1 MALDLVLASQ
11 GGICTSLTPVAV
23 YSLIKVGESLQIS
36 RKCGNKPKFYKAQL
50 KMPPPGDLEKPGPNF
65 LPGYPAGFDMASQE
79 DTREGDAKAQLL
91 AEAFQEEGLDAGY
104 WLPKASQ
111 ILGIKCREALQHLQY
126 KDYLRLECE
135 VRHLWEKKALQKL
148 LKITDDKRTAK
159 ELQKKHLEKTKL
171 RHKVAKQALK
181 DLKEM
186 PNSHSQDAV
195 REKAETLWQAME
207 IPKEFWPPREKPLA
221 DTLEGIQKQLEQQEL
236 SAGRREN
243 IPDTKVLR
251 WASGGLALQGIYRT
265 SRPEDVL
272 AKREQLLRVPEGLQ
286 LIDPEQGSL
295 LERKEFSSSAAE
307 STFTKSME
315 QLGFSMSISA
325 KASFLGINLG
335 SGVDQSTS
343 SESQDTHQS
352 RSEQSYFCTTMYQYI
367 PLASCYFQRHQL
379 LLSDVALQELQD
391 MEQLL
396 SFTQEDKAAL
406 LDRCERF
413 FSRFGS
419 HVNQGPLHFG
429 GIFWWKASTVGFQA
443 EQREEMK
450 RQTCE
455 ALNSFVGASWGS
467 FGASAAGALDVSKSS
482 SNASILGRARESSH
496 TAIQLS
502 VVNTGGPP
510 DTASL
515 PQWKTGLVSD
525 NTTWC
530 VIDRGF
536 ELIPVWDIILYNHRG
551 DFKFVGQMSRALR
564 NAYKQLTNQSV
575 GIIFGKE
582 IEIAVQEA
590 RDFMR
595 TVKAWEVTVDER
607 KLLMLMELKDDLN
620 AKTRNPSVW
629 INVCLSDKALQDFLV
644 NTVRSCQESPPEN
657 TSSIKVMLRSLL
669 DPHIYSVKDFPE
681 ASFIIKWI
689 FQTEHALPRP
699 LEVSELRELI
709 QTLKQMKEHIHAV
722 TYAPG
727 SSASAIH
734 EAKIEATMSSS
745 LAISSFL
752 QSLQEQAQKDMELL
766 VLLIATSTGY
776 QVESSTFQHLLGHP
790 EIQYMAKEMEVALE
804 EYVNLKEQDADRAEA
819 FLLLTGLTVTPER
832 QELSPEQKRERLV
845 FMEDHMEGLWS
856 PRIKNLLQNHSGDE
870 DWERLERDLHSLI
883 SGCLDDKCDQQ
894 RMQNIVSDL
903 KDTFPTPEP
912 SSQSQSKSDSGQSKA
927 NETIA
932 NQEFLQL
939 LKRLGLESHYPRKME
954 MGVFHTI
961 CKTSLQ
967 DSQPSKDTELPLYY
981 LQKLLTVDYQ
991 VRYLTCWDDSNPKLA
1006 PLPQT
1011 KAIEH
1016 QQSDSFEQF
1025 FDDLEEAAPEH
1036 ANREGPVH
1044 PMDLQMAI
1052 FHCADDFLRQ
1062 TLATKLAFCQL
1073 ALPLLVPN
1081 PCTSDIEFPLYALSQ
1096 IQRSWKE
1103 AGKSGKQAGTRNYT
1117 NKLIF
1122 QAQTPIVSF
1131 IRIGSS
1137 ASSSKSQLLNA
1148 LLSRRKHDTFFH
1160 RHCRGSTREHLLMEG
1175 VVEIAWYC
1183 PRGSPDDTFE
1193 CCVAFCNLHGDARD
1207 HGAQLQFLQEISA
1220 VNVALVSDSE
1230 HMDSRGKELL
1240 QGLWQSQRPLV
1251 CLLTEKENIA
1261 ARQAS
1266 KNIKIG
1272 IKNRNE
1278 AELMDQLTK
1287 TIGNLLEGSNVRFS
1301 LEACM
1306 DKAHQHGF
1314 VVDAD
1319 QPACVT
1325 AKAKAKELVD
1335 LLKKEKLSEIKSQ
1348 LLPLQG
1354 KLWYQWCKKDKEL
1367 TRLQEKR
1374 NKSIEHHRSQIE
1386 NEKKAIRRK
1395 QLDQAFPLNPLMKS
1409 FLGFLQAQPADTKKY
1424 FLQWMKVFMDELS
1437 CGRLEELRRDYHE
1450 VWSEILARK
1459 KGIINPRMN
1468 SEFLSR
1474 LDALSDE
1481 INNSSIGL
1489 EHLLREVG
1497 QIYEAL
1503 DSMKTKNYNFFK
1515 LPKIAAELMVSGY
1528 PVELMDGD
1536 ASYLPLRWVGAIF
1549 DRLIERLG
1557 DKRVFVLSVLGIQST
1572 GKSTLLNAMFG
1583 LQFNVS
1589 AGRCTRGA
1597 FMQLIPVGEELQ
1609 QDLGFDFV
1617 LVVDTEGLR
1626 AIEVANKQSLNH
1638 DNELATFVIGV
1649 GNLTVINIFGE
1660 NPSEMQDVLQ
1670 IAVQA
1675 FLRMKKVNLSPGCL
1689 FVHQNVGEATAK
1701 EKNMEGQRRLQEK
1714 LDEMT
1719 VVAAQQE
1726 FCDISSFSDVI
1737 GFDVNTHIHY
1747 FAHLWEGNP
1756 PMAPPNPT
1764 YSQNVQ
1770 QLKSK
1775 ILQAAQQQSQRSILR
1790 LSGLK
1795 DRIGDL
1801 WNALLNENFV
1811 FSFKNSLE
1819 IAAYRKLESAFC
1831 QWTWRL
1837 RSHILDVQMR
1847 LENKIRNGDLQNV
1860 TREQLEGLVQETSD
1874 GIEKEVEKYF
1884 REDKDH
1890 EILVQWK
1897 SSTELKLK
1905 ELKETLLHETKKK
1918 CENLLEL
1925 QKEQSK
1931 LHARKLQY
1939 EDELLRRSRELAVT
1953 VKGKSLSEREL
1964 RDNFTLLWNKWIAE
1978 VSNAAPPPE
1987 RVNIDAEIEDA
1998 LLEHFK
2004 EPGFPERM
2012 RSFHKGRGFSFD
2024 MKKHIMKT
2032 KYYRYLPDRWS
2043 ISNADVINM
2052 QHITDNIIAS
2062 VRANI
2067 DKKEQEKR
2075 DYSRSFIH
2083 EILNEVQEGVNSV
2096 PSDAKCTFNR
2106 EYSIELSLYLCK
2118 MAAERFKAMREAF
2131 QKANDPVL
2139 YLSSKRED
2147 FFQCFQISCQGAT
2160 SITTFAGFLCDKIE
2174 PAFRQAVYERTAKDI
2189 AEDMQGKLPDF
2200 RGNRANLEVS
2210 ILRYL
2215 AEKENFEYFKQYLKF
2230 PKTFFQSYI
2239 ERRVKSHC
2247 LDESGR
2253 LKKFLD
2259 FSLNHLY
2266 QNILSAVSLSTQ
2278 TVKDRKD
2285 REGKISLWL
2294 DEFCRELRE
2303 VISLPRSD
2311 LKGIEHQE
2319 VTDIEFLSSALADNL
2334 RNLRDRLMTEFA
2346 GADMSSFSTQ
2356 PHTILAEH
2364 FSGCW
2369 EQCPFCGAVCT
2380 NTMQGHDGD
2389 HQLIFHRPQGVN
2401 GWRWIGTGQLII
2413 DICSS
2418 LVASNCHFVIG
2429 DEVSYPYKTYRDAG
2443 PPYSTWNILP
2453 DSSMQAYW
2461 KWFVS
2466 HFKTQL
2472 EALYNQKFQGRG
2484 EIPEAWRRITK
2495 QEALSE
2501 LDKR

>member
-1 MALDLVLASQ
+1 
-11 GGICTSLTPVAV
+11 
-23 YSLIKVGESLQIS
+23 
-36 RKCGNKPKFYKAQL
+36 
-50 KMPPPGDLEKPGPNF
+50 
-65 LPGYPAGFDMASQE
+65 MASQE
-79 DTREGDAKAQLL
+79 DTQEGDSKTKLL
-91 AEAFQEEGLDAGY
+91 AEAFEKEGLDAGY
-104 WLPKASQ
+104 WLPKVSQ
-111 ILGIKCREALQHLQY
+111 ILGIRCREALQHLEY

-135 VRHLWEKKALQKL
+135 VRHPWEKKALQKL
-148 LKITDDKRTAK
+148 LKITDDKK
-159 ELQKKHLEKTKL
+159 CEKLQEQNSEKTKQ
-171 RHKVAKQALK
+171 RQEVAKQALK
-181 DLKEM
+181 DLTEM
-186 PNSHSQDAV
+186 LNSCSHSQDTV

-207 IPKEFWPPREKPLA
+207 IPKEFWPQPKKPLA
-221 DTLEGIQKQLEQQEL
+221 DMLESMQKQLEQQDL
-236 SAGRREN
+236 SAVRMEN
-243 IPDTKVLR
+243 IPDTEVLR
-251 WASGGLALQGIYRT
+251 RASGGLALQGIYRT
-265 SRPEDVL
+265 SRPADVL
-272 AKREQLLRVPEGLQ
+272 ATREQLLRVPEGFRLTG
-286 LIDPEQGSL
+286 PEQGSL

-315 QLGFSMSISA
+315 QLGFSMSVSA
-325 KASFLGINLG
+325 KAGFWGINLG
-335 SGVDQSTS
+335 SGVDHS
-343 SESQDTHQS
+343 SSSQSQDTHQS
-352 RSEQSYFCTTMYQYI
+352 HSEQSYFCSTKYQYI

-379 LLSDVALQELQD
+379 RLSDAALQELQD

-396 SFTQEDKAAL
+396 CFTQEDKEAL
-406 LDRCERF
+406 LERCERF

-429 GIFWWKASTVGFQA
+429 GIFWWKASTEGFRA
-443 EQREEMK
+443 ERREEMK
-450 RQTCE
+450 RQTSE
-455 ALNSFVGASWGS
+455 ALNSFVRASWAG
-467 FGASAAGALDVSKSS
+467 FGASAAGSLDVSKSS
-482 SNASILGRARESSH
+482 SKASVLGRAGDSSQ
-496 TAIQLS
+496 TAIHLS

-510 DTASL
+510 DTSSL
-515 PQWKTGLVSD
+515 PQWKTGLMSD

-536 ELIPVWDIILYNHRG
+536 ELVPVWDVILYNHSR
-551 DFKFVGQMSRALR
+551 DFKSVGQMSRALR
-564 NAYKQLTNQSV
+564 DAYKELTKQSI
-575 GIIFGKE
+575 GTIFGKE
-582 IEIAVQEA
+582 IDIAMQEA
-590 RDFMR
+590 RDFMG
-595 TVKAWEVTVDER
+595 TVKTWEVMVDEK
-607 KLLMLMELKDDLN
+607 KLLTLMELKDYLN
-620 AKTRNPSVW
+620 ASTRNPSVW
-629 INVCLSDKALQDFLV
+629 INMCLSDKALQDFLV
-644 NTVRSCQESPPEN
+644 NIVRSCQESPPEN

-669 DPHIYSVKDFPE
+669 DPHIYAVKDFPE
-681 ASFIIKWI
+681 ASFIMQWI
-689 FQTEHALPRP
+689 FQAGHQLPRSP
-699 LEVSELRELI
+699 KVSELGDLI
-709 QTLKQMKEHIHAV
+709 KTLQQMKEHIHAV
-722 TYAPG
+722 TYAPA
-727 SSASAIH
+727 SSASAVH
-734 EAKIEATMSSS
+734 EAKIEATLTSS
-745 LAISSFL
+745 LAIYSLL
-752 QSLQEQAQKDMELL
+752 QSLQERAQKDMELL
-766 VLLIATSTGY
+766 VLLIASSTGY

-790 EIQYMAKEMEVALE
+790 EIQYMAKEMEAAHE

-819 FLLLTGLTVTPER
+819 SLLLLGLTVTPES

-845 FMEDHMEGLWS
+845 FMEDHMKGLWS
-856 PRIKNLLQNHSGDE
+856 PRIKNLLQKHSGGT

-883 SGCLDDKCDQQ
+883 SGCLDEKLDEQ
-894 RMQNIVSDL
+894 RMQNILRDL
-903 KDTFPTPEP
+903 EDTFPTPQPP
-912 SSQSQSKSDSGQSKA
+912 SWSQSKSDSGESKSDEA
-927 NETIA
+927 IA
-932 NQEFLQL
+932 NQEFLKL
-939 LKRLGLESHYPRKME
+939 LKRLGLQSYYPRKMG
-954 MGVFHTI
+954 MGDFCTI
-961 CKTSLQ
+961 CKISLQ
-967 DSQPSKDTELPLYY
+967 DSQPSKDTELPLYF
-981 LQKLLTVDYQ
+981 LQRLLTVDYQ
-991 VRYLTCWDDSNPKLA
+991 VRYLTCWDESNPRLA
-1006 PLPQT
+1006 PVPETTEQ
-1011 KAIEH
+1011 EH
-1016 QQSDSFEQF
+1016 DLSDSFEQF
-1025 FDDLEEAAPEH
+1025 LDNLIEAAPEGAVRDGH
-1036 ANREGPVH
+1036 VH

-1081 PCTSDIEFPLYALSQ
+1081 PCTSRIEFLLYTLSQ

-1103 AGKSGKQAGTRNYT
+1103 AEKSGKQTRTKSYN

-1122 QAQTPIVSF
+1122 QAQIPIVSF

-1148 LLSRRKHDTFFH
+1148 LLSKRKHDTFFH
-1160 RHCRGSTREHLLMEG
+1160 RQCRGSTRERLLMEG

-1230 HMDSRGKELL
+1230 HMDIRGKKLL
-1240 QGLWQSQRPLV
+1240 QDLWKSQRPLI
-1251 CLLTEKENIA
+1251 CLLTEKENVSA
-1261 ARQAS
+1261 GRSS
-1266 KNIKIG
+1266 KTITIG

-1287 TIGNLLEGSNVRFS
+1287 SIRDLLELGSNPHFS
-1301 LEACM
+1301 LNASV
-1306 DKAHQHGF
+1306 DKARQHGF
-1314 VVDAD
+1314 IVDID

-1386 NEKKAIRRK
+1386 YEKNVIRKK
-1395 QLDQAFPLNPLMKS
+1395 QLEQAFPLNPLMKS
-1409 FLGFLQAQPADTKKY
+1409 FLIFLQTQPANTKKY
-1424 FLQWMKVFMDELS
+1424 FLQWMKVFMSELS

-1450 VWSEILARK
+1450 LWSEILAK
-1459 KGIINPRMN
+1459 KKSKEKSSVNDHL
-1468 SEFLSR
+1468 LSR
-1474 LDALSDE
+1474 LNALSDE
-1481 INNSSIGL
+1481 INDSSISL
-1489 EHLLREVG
+1489 EHLLREIG

-1503 DSMKTKNYNFFK
+1503 EYMETKNYNYVK
-1515 LPKIAAELMVSGY
+1515 LPEIAAELMVSGY

-1536 ASYLPLRWVGAIF
+1536 ASYLPLQWVGAIF
-1549 DRLIERLG
+1549 DSLIERLG

-1626 AIEVANKQSLNH
+1626 AIEMVNKQSLNH

-1675 FLRMKKVNLSPGCL
+1675 FLRMKKVNLSPSCL
-1689 FVHQNVGEATAK
+1689 FVHQNVGEITAK
-1701 EKNMEGQRRLQEK
+1701 EQNMEGQRRLQEK

-1775 ILQAAQQQSQRSILR
+1775 ILQAAQKQSQRSILR
-1790 LSGLK
+1790 LSSLK

-1819 IAAYRKLESAFC
+1819 IAVYRKLESAFS
-1831 QWTWRL
+1831 QWTWKL

-1847 LENKIRNGDLQNV
+1847 LDNKIRNGDLQNV
-1860 TREQLEGLVQETSD
+1860 TRKQLEELVQETSD
-1874 GIEKEVEKYF
+1874 AIEKEVEKYF
-1884 REDKDH
+1884 SEDKDH
-1890 EILVQWK
+1890 EILVQWR
-1897 SSTELKLK
+1897 SSIELKLND
-1905 ELKETLLHETKKK
+1905 LKEALLHETKKK
-1918 CENLLEL
+1918 CENLIEL
-1925 QKEQSK
+1925 QKEQRK
-1931 LHARKLQY
+1931 LDARKLDY

-1953 VKGKSLSEREL
+1953 LKGKSLSEREL
-1964 RDNFTLLWNKWIAE
+1964 KDNFTVVWNNWIAE
-1978 VSNAAPPPE
+1978 VSRAARPRE
-1987 RVNIDAEIEDA
+1987 RVDIDAEIKDV

-2004 EPGFPERM
+2004 EPGFQERI
-2012 RSFHKGRGFSFD
+2012 RSFPKGRGFSFD
-2024 MKKHIMKT
+2024 KEKHIMKT
-2032 KYYRYLPDRWS
+2032 KNFSYIRDLLHS
-2043 ISNADVINM
+2043 SSADVINL

-2062 VRANI
+2062 VRSSI
-2067 DKKEQEKR
+2067 DKKEQEKQ
-2075 DYSRSFIH
+2075 DYSRIFIH
-2083 EILNEVQEGVNSV
+2083 EILNEVQKGVNSV
-2096 PSDAKCTFNR
+2096 PRDAKRTFNR
-2106 EYSIELSLYLCK
+2106 EYSIALSVHLCK
-2118 MAAERFKAMREAF
+2118 MAAERFKAMHEAF
-2131 QKANDPVL
+2131 QKANDPVM
-2139 YLSSKRED
+2139 YLKSKRED

-2160 SITTFAGFLCDKIE
+2160 SITTFAVFLCDKIE
-2174 PAFRQAVYERTAKDI
+2174 PALRRSVYERTAKDI
-2189 AEDMQGKLPDF
+2189 AEDMQGKFPDF

-2210 ILRYL
+2210 IMRYL
-2215 AEKENFEYFKQYLKF
+2215 AEREHFESFKQYLKF
-2230 PKTFFQSYI
+2230 PKEFFQSYI
-2239 ERRVKSHC
+2239 ETRVKSHC
-2247 LDESGR
+2247 LDGSGR
-2253 LKKFLD
+2253 LERFLD
-2259 FSLNHLY
+2259 SSLNLLY
-2266 QNILSAVSLSTQ
+2266 RNILSAVSLSTQ
-2278 TVKDRKD
+2278 IVKDRKD
-2285 REGKISLWL
+2285 REDKVSLWL
-2294 DEFCRELRE
+2294 DEFCRELTE

-2319 VTDIEFLSSALADNL
+2319 VTDIEFLSSVMAEALAAV
-2334 RNLRDRLMTEFA
+2334 RDKLKKEFA
-2346 GADMSSFSTQ
+2346 DADMNSFSRQ

-2369 EQCPFCGAVCT
+2369 AQCPFCGAVCT

-2389 HQLIFHRPQGVN
+2389 HQVVFHRP
-2401 GWRWIGTGQLII
+2401 RAFTGDTWWVREYDTRELVI

-2418 LVASNCHFVIG
+2418 LVSSNALFRKGDASYGPWI
-2429 DEVSYPYKTYRDAG
+2429 PYKTYRNAG

-2453 DSSMQAYW
+2453 DPSMQLYW

-2466 HFKTQL
+2466 HFRTQL
-2472 EALYNQKFQGRG
+2472 EALYNGKFQGRG
-2484 EIPEAWRRITK
+2484 KIPEAWWRITK
-2495 QEALSE
+2495 QQVLSE
-2501 LDKR
+2501 LERC

>member
-1 MALDLVLASQ
+1 
-11 GGICTSLTPVAV
+11 
-23 YSLIKVGESLQIS
+23 
-36 RKCGNKPKFYKAQL
+36 
-50 KMPPPGDLEKPGPNF
+50 
-65 LPGYPAGFDMASQE
+65 MASQE
-79 DTREGDAKAQLL
+79 DTREGDSKAQLL
-91 AEAFQEEGLDAGY
+91 AEELEKEGLDAGY
-104 WLPKASQ
+104 SLPKTSQ
-111 ILGIKCREALQHLQY
+111 ILGIRCREALQHLEY

-135 VRHLWEKKALQKL
+135 VQHPWEKKALQKF
-148 LKITDDKRTAK
+148 LKIPDEKTTTK
-159 ELQKKHLEKTKL
+159 EVQKEHLEKTKQ
-171 RHKVAKQALK
+171 RQEVAKEALN
-181 DLKEM
+181 DLTEM
-186 PNSHSQDAV
+186 LNSGNQSQDAV

-207 IPKEFWPPREKPLA
+207 IPKEFWPPPKKPLA
-221 DTLEGIQKQLEQQEL
+221 DMLQSMQKQLEQQDL
-236 SAGRREN
+236 SAVRMEN
-243 IPDTKVLR
+243 IPDTEVLR
-251 WASGGLALQGIYRT
+251 RASGGLALQGIYRT
-265 SRPEDVL
+265 SRPADVL
-272 AKREQLLRVPEGLQ
+272 ATREQLLRVPEGFQ
-286 LIDPEQGSL
+286 LTGPEQGSL

-315 QLGFSMSISA
+315 QLGFSMSVSA
-325 KASFLGINLG
+325 KAGFWGINLG
-335 SGVDQSTS
+335 SGVGHS
-343 SESQDTHQS
+343 SSSQSQDTHQS
-352 RSEQSYFCTTMYQYI
+352 HSEQSYFCSTVYQYI

-379 LLSDVALQELQD
+379 RLSDAALQELQD

-396 SFTQEDKAAL
+396 CFTQEDKAPL
-406 LDRCERF
+406 LERCERF

-419 HVNQGPLHFG
+419 HINQGPLHFG
-429 GIFWWKASTVGFQA
+429 GIFWWKASTEGFRA

-450 RQTCE
+450 QQTSE
-455 ALNSFVGASWGS
+455 ALNSFLRMSYGS
-467 FGASAAGALDVSKSS
+467 FLANAVGSLDVSKSS
-482 SNASILGRARESSH
+482 SKASVLGRAGDSSQ
-496 TAIQLS
+496 TAIHLS

-515 PQWKTGLVSD
+515 PQWKMGLMSD

-536 ELIPVWDIILYNHRG
+536 ELVPVWDVILYNHSR
-551 DFKFVGQMSRALR
+551 DFKSVGQMSRALR
-564 NAYKQLTNQSV
+564 DAYKELTNQSI
-575 GIIFGKE
+575 GTIFGE
-582 IEIAVQEA
+582 NLGSAVQEA
-590 RDFMR
+590 RDFMG
-595 TVKAWEVTVDER
+595 TVKTWEVMVDEG
-607 KLLMLMELKDDLN
+607 KLRMMMKLKDDLN
-620 AKTRNPSVW
+620 ARTRNPSVW

-657 TSSIKVMLRSLL
+657 SSSIKVMLRSLL
-669 DPHIYSVKDFPE
+669 DPHIYAVNDFPE
-681 ASFIIKWI
+681 ASFIMQWI
-689 FQTEHALPRP
+689 FQTGHQLPSSP
-699 LEVSELRELI
+699 KVSELGDLI
-709 QTLKQMKEHIHAV
+709 KTLQQMKEHIHVV
-722 TYAPG
+722 TYAPA
-727 SSASAIH
+727 SSASAVH
-734 EAKIEATMSSS
+734 EAKIEATLTSS
-745 LAISSFL
+745 LAIYSFL
-752 QSLQEQAQKDMELL
+752 QSLQERAQKDMELL
-766 VLLIATSTGY
+766 VLLIASSTGY

-790 EIQYMAKEMEVALE
+790 EIQYMAKEMAAAHE

-819 FLLLTGLTVTPER
+819 SLLLLGLTVTPKS

-845 FMEDHMEGLWS
+845 FMEDHMRGLWS
-856 PRIKNLLQNHSGDE
+856 PRIKNLLQKHSGGT
-870 DWERLERDLHSLI
+870 DWERLERDLRSLI
-883 SGCLDDKCDQQ
+883 SGCLDEKLDEQ
-894 RMQNIVSDL
+894 RMQNILRDL
-903 KDTFPTPEP
+903 EDTFPRPEP
-912 SSQSQSKSDSGQSKA
+912 WNQSKSNSDSREFKA
-927 NETIA
+927 NEANA

-939 LKRLGLESHYPRKME
+939 LKRLGLQSHYPRKMR
-954 MGVFHTI
+954 MGDFHTI

-967 DSQPSKDTELPLYY
+967 DSQPSKDTELPCYF

-991 VRYLTCWDDSNPKLA
+991 VRYLTCWDDNNPKPA

-1011 KAIEH
+1011 TVKEH
-1016 QQSDSFEQF
+1016 QDSDFFEQF
-1025 FDDLEEAAPEH
+1025 FYDLEEAAPEGASSDSH
-1036 ANREGPVH
+1036 VH

-1081 PCTSDIEFPLYALSQ
+1081 PCTSRIEFPLYALSQ

-1103 AGKSGKQAGTRNYT
+1103 AKSGKEAGTKSYN

-1148 LLSRRKHDTFFH
+1148 LLSKRKHDTFFH
-1160 RHCRGSTREHLLMEG
+1160 RHCRGSTRERLLMEG

-1220 VNVALVSDSE
+1220 VNVVLISDLE
-1230 HMDSRGKELL
+1230 HMDNRGKKLL
-1240 QGLWQSQRPLV
+1240 QGLWQSQRPLI
-1251 CLLTEKENIA
+1251 CLLAEKENVA

-1278 AELMDQLTK
+1278 AQLMDQLTK
-1287 TIGNLLEGSNVRFS
+1287 SIRDLLELGSNPHFS
-1301 LEACM
+1301 LDACV
-1306 DKAHQHGF
+1306 DKARQHGF
-1314 VVDAD
+1314 IVDAD

-1348 LLPLQG
+1348 LLPLQE

-1367 TRLQEKR
+1367 TRLQEKG

-1386 NEKKAIRRK
+1386 YEKNAIRRK
-1395 QLDQAFPLNPLMKS
+1395 QIEQAFPLNPLMKS

-1437 CGRLEELRRDYHE
+1437 CGRLEELRRDYHKL
-1450 VWSEILARK
+1450 WSEIRTGK
-1459 KGIINPRMN
+1459 KNQEKN
-1468 SEFLSR
+1468 SVNAELLNQ

-1481 INNSSIGL
+1481 INDSSIGL

-1503 DSMKTKNYNFFK
+1503 QIMETKNYNSVK
-1515 LPKIAAELMVSGY
+1515 LPEIAAELMVSGY
-1528 PVELMDGD
+1528 PMELLDGD
-1536 ASYLPLRWVGAIF
+1536 ASYLPLQWVGAIF
-1549 DRLIERLG
+1549 DSLIERLG

-1626 AIEVANKQSLNH
+1626 AIEMANKQSLNH

-1649 GNLTVINIFGE
+1649 GNLTVINVFGE

-1670 IAVQA
+1670 TAVQA
-1675 FLRMKKVNLSPGCL
+1675 FLRMKKVNLSPSCI
-1689 FVHQNVGEATAK
+1689 FVHQNVGAISAK
-1701 EKNMEGQRRLQEK
+1701 EQNMEGQRRLQEK

-1737 GFDVNTHIHY
+1737 GFDVKTHIHY

-1756 PMAPPNPT
+1756 PMAPPNPS

-1775 ILQAAQQQSQRSILR
+1775 ILQAAQKQSQRSILR
-1790 LSGLK
+1790 LSSLK

-1819 IAAYRKLESAFC
+1819 IAVYRRLESAFS
-1831 QWTWRL
+1831 QWTWKL

-1847 LENKIRNGDLQNV
+1847 LDNRIRNGDLQNV
-1860 TREQLEGLVQETSD
+1860 TREELEGLVQETSD
-1874 GIEKEVEKYF
+1874 AIEEEVEKYF
-1884 REDKDH
+1884 RKDKDH
-1890 EILVQWK
+1890 ETLVQWK

-1905 ELKETLLHETKKK
+1905 ELKDTLLHETKKK
-1918 CENLLEL
+1918 CENLIEL

-1931 LHARKLQY
+1931 PNARNLEY
-1939 EDELLRRSRELAVT
+1939 VDELLRRSRELAVT
-1953 VKGKSLSEREL
+1953 LKGKSLSEREL
-1964 RDNFTLLWNKWIAE
+1964 RDNFTLVWNKWIAE
-1978 VSNAAPPPE
+1978 VSSAACPPE
-1987 RVNIDAEIEDA
+1987 QLDIDAEIKDV

-2004 EPGFPERM
+2004 EPGFHEQI
-2012 RSFHKGRGFSFD
+2012 RSFPKGKGFSFD
-2024 MKKHIMKT
+2024 KEKHIT
-2032 KYYRYLPDRWS
+2032 KKNYLGFIPDCWS
-2043 ISNADVINM
+2043 VSNADVINF
-2052 QHITDNIIAS
+2052 QYITDKIIAG

-2075 DYSRSFIH
+2075 DYSQNFIH

-2096 PSDAKCTFNR
+2096 PSNAKYTFNR
-2106 EYSIELSLYLCK
+2106 EYSLDLSLHLCK
-2118 MAAERFKAMREAF
+2118 MAAERFKAMHEAF
-2131 QKANDPVL
+2131 QKANDPVV

-2147 FFQCFQISCQGAT
+2147 FFQCFRISCQGAT
-2160 SITTFAGFLCDKIE
+2160 SITTFAGFLCEKIE
-2174 PAFRQAVYERTAKDI
+2174 PALRREVYERTAKDI
-2189 AEDMQGKLPDF
+2189 AEDMQGKFPDF

-2210 ILRYL
+2210 IMRYL
-2215 AEKENFEYFKQYLKF
+2215 AEQENFESFKQYLKF
-2230 PKTFFQSYI
+2230 PKEFFQSYI
-2239 ERRVKSHC
+2239 ETRVKSHC
-2247 LDESGR
+2247 LDGSGR
-2253 LKKFLD
+2253 LERFLD
-2259 FSLNHLY
+2259 SSFNLLFEK
-2266 QNILSAVSLSTQ
+2266 ILSAVSSSTRI
-2278 TVKDRKD
+2278 VKDRKD
-2285 REGKISLWL
+2285 REDKVSLWL
-2294 DEFCRELRE
+2294 DEFCRELTE

-2311 LKGIEHQE
+2311 LRGIEYQE
-2319 VTDIEFLSSALADNL
+2319 VTDIEFLSSTMAEALGDL
-2334 RNLRDRLMTEFA
+2334 RVRLMKEFA
-2346 GADMSSFSTQ
+2346 DADMNSFSRQ
-2356 PHTILAEH
+2356 PHMILAEH

-2369 EQCPFCGAVCT
+2369 AQCPFCGAVCT

-2389 HQLIFHRPQGVN
+2389 HLVVFHRPQAL
-2401 GWRWIGTGQLII
+2401 IGDTWLQFLIVFQYDTRQLNI

-2418 LVASNCHFVIG
+2418 AVASDALFRADGGRWI
-2429 DEVSYPYKTYRDAG
+2429 PYKKYRDAG
-2443 PPYSTWNILP
+2443 PPHSTWNILP
-2453 DSSMQAYW
+2453 VPSMQVYW

-2466 HFKTQL
+2466 RFKTQL
-2472 EALYNQKFQGRG
+2472 EDLYNGKFQGKG
-2484 EIPEAWRRITK
+2484 EIPESWRRITK
-2495 QEALSE
+2495 QQVLSE
-2501 LDKR
+2501 LDRR